1 MNKVNRVLFMAVIL
15 TLVLGGSAIQAQ
27 DEVDLSQ
34 PGGLIVFYA
43 DGSRVMCATEVLDNG
58 WSGGMF
64 VPPADSPSPSVYA
77 SCNVPY
83 SLSGVTRIT
92 FNTVEQPEVVF
103 DLECADGFVP
113 DSPEMFCRVRPS

>member
-1 MNKVNRVLFMAVIL
+1 MNKVNRVLFMAVV
-15 TLVLGGSAIQAQ
+15 LVLALGGSTVQSQDAI
-27 DEVDLSQ
+27 DLSQ

-92 FNTVEQPEVVF
+92 FSPQLDHSVVVE
-103 DLECADGFVP
+103 LECDEGFI
-113 DSPEMFCRVRPS
+113 PEDPENFCRPS